1 MPSYD
6 CPDCNKSFDSREART
21 QHHEDVHETGDG
33 KSHLRRLIDIFSSK
47 KKFAALIFGI
57 IMVGLPLG
65 GVIFY
70 SSLAPE
76 QTPST
81 GGGDGYRQTP
91 PVGYG
96 ITSVPQPADIPEGP
110 IFSSELTPDQQVY
123 LLLQGGPEQIQS
135 GASPAV
141 LIQYSCTDCQE
152 TVQQIETFAQEFNGG
167 DSWVYV
173 APNTR
178 MNQTI
183 AMTAYRN
190 AEYLDAVNT
199 TTMKDQICQWTS
211 NRPVACIEDA
221 F

>member
-6 CPDCNKSFDSREART
+6 CPDCNRSFDSREART
-21 QHHEDVHETGDG
+21 QHQEDVHRTDDTAP
-33 KSHLRRLIDIFSSK
+33 LPRRFIDIFRSR
-47 KKFAALIFGI
+47 KKFAALVFGI

-76 QTPST
+76 QSPST
-81 GGGDGYRQTP
+81 GGADGYRQTP

-96 ITSVPQPADIPEGP
+96 ITSVPQPDKIPESP
-110 IFSSELTPDQQVY
+110 ILSSELTPDQQVY
-123 LLLQGGPEQIQS
+123 LLLRGGPEQTQQGI
-135 GASPAV
+135 SPAV
-141 LIQYSCTDCQE
+141 LVQYSCTDCQD
-152 TVQQIETFAQEFNGG
+152 TIQQIETFAQDFNGG
-167 DSWVYV
+167 QNWVYV
-173 APNTR
+173 APNTQ

-190 AEYLDAVNT
+190 AEYFDAVNA
-199 TTMKDQICQWTS
+199 TTMTQQVCQWTS
-211 NRPVACIEDA
+211 NRPVACVEDA